1 MQLSQPIK
9 GTHSKNSGKSSLN
22 FLLEDHDTIPHNR
35 GIFLDKTRRLNEK
48 MPQMWCS

>member
-1 MQLSQPIK
+1 MRI
-9 GTHSKNSGKSSLN
+9 GKNALGNHFLELCKSSLN

-48 MPQMWCS
+48 ICKL